1 MASNGE
7 LEDNEVG
14 EGSSEVEDVGLEE
27 VGEIQKE
34 PHCLT
39 MMRDGFEYQELE
51 VDEESD
57 LMIEETKMALE
68 PGARPCKCWSQL
80 VEEEGAEA
88 AWSYLGAVEDANPTF
103 SSSLSPSLF
112 KFDSIFNTRSFQCV
126 L

>member
-1 MASNGE
+1 MRDQFAASNGE

-68 PGARPCKCWSQL
+68 PGARPCKCWSRL
-80 VEEEGAEA
+80 VEEVEAEA
-88 AWSYLGAVEDANPTF
+88 AWSYLEAVEVDANLTCLIL
-103 SSSLSPSLF
+103 LSPCLF
-112 KFDSIFNTRSFQCV
+112 FQARFNS
-126 L
+126 